1 MARVDKIS
9 KFVTAGERNESTTH
23 FFFFTEESIKI
34 TNKNPRRTD
43 GIVNRGKVP
52 PHVFSSRGNWTTIN
66 YCTFS
71 VDTFVM
77 DAEMNRDMVQI

>member
-1 MARVDKIS
+1 MTKSSIRRSYCLFMGTKA
-9 KFVTAGERNESTTH
+9 
-23 FFFFTEESIKI
+23 SIKI
-34 TNKNPRRTD
+34 TNKNPRRAD

-52 PHVFSSRGNWTTIN
+52 PHVISSRGNWATIKS
-66 YCTFS
+66 CTFS